1 MVKVYY
7 MMKSVNVAVSFLPAV
22 HQEANKE
29 LISQQNANAEQVQ
42 QPPAELFDFKIK
54 FAETKAY
61 AKVGNPV
68 SARNICQE
76 NSFTV
81 LVCVPRPSRWN

>member
-1 MVKVYY
+1 M
-7 MMKSVNVAVSFLPAV
+7 

-29 LISQQNANAEQVQ
+29 LISQQNANAEQIQ

-61 AKVGNPV
+61 AKVGNSSV
-68 SARNICQE
+68 LLRQE
-76 NSFTV
+76 
-81 LVCVPRPSRWN
+81 

>member
-1 MVKVYY
+1 MTLLYFVVFSP
-7 MMKSVNVAVSFLPAV
+7 M

-29 LISQQNANAEQVQ
+29 LISQQNTNAEQIQ

-61 AKVGNPV
+61 AKVGN
-68 SARNICQE
+68 S
-76 NSFTV
+76 SV
-81 LVCVPRPSRWN
+81 LLY

>member
-1 MVKVYY
+1 MKHTHMVKDYHRMYTGLVLHV
-7 MMKSVNVAVSFLPAV
+7 MTLCFLFPV
-22 HQEANKE
+22 HQEANRE

-61 AKVGNPV
+61 AKVGNLCV
-68 SARNICQE
+68 LSCQE
-76 NSFTV
+76 
-81 LVCVPRPSRWN
+81 

>member
-1 MVKVYY
+1 MERAHDVCGDVG
-7 MMKSVNVAVSFLPAV
+7 SIGPTFCASGCLDAIFAFFFV
-22 HQEANKE
+22 HQETNRE

-61 AKVGNPV
+61 AKVGDLH
-68 SARNICQE
+68 
-76 NSFTV
+76 V
-81 LVCVPRPSRWN
+81 LSC

>member
-1 MVKVYY
+1 M
-7 MMKSVNVAVSFLPAV
+7 

-29 LISQQNANAEQVQ
+29 LISQQNTNAEQIQ

-61 AKVGNPV
+61 AKVGN
-68 SARNICQE
+68 S
-76 NSFTV
+76 SV
-81 LVCVPRPSRWN
+81 LLCRE